1 MQITMR
7 RVVESNKRISTILA
21 FALIPLSGFALDVY
35 IPSLPDMAAKL
46 HTSPGAVQLTISVYL
61 IAYGICQL
69 LIGSLLDSYGR
80 YLPCLAGLLLFGVS
94 SFVIAN
100 SESLEIIYLMRA
112 VQGIMVAVIVVSKRA
127 SIFDLYSGEK
137 LKYYTSLFSIVWSS
151 APIIAPFLGG
161 YLQTHFGWQ
170 SNFYFLGYFAIF
182 LFLMEL
188 FLSGETLL
196 NKSPFNFKEVNQAY
210 ISMIKTKDFMLGI
223 FVLGLVYGMML
234 VYNMASPFLIEGV
247 MHYSPEVTGN
257 ASLLSGVAVL
267 CGGLLAK
274 RNINRPLFRKIAIA
288 AGLQTLAAIG
298 LAIFTFYTSN
308 LYTLLAYVLILH
320 MAVGFI
326 FNTMFSYVLTRF
338 SANAGKVGGLAGGA
352 YVIVTSSFSYGVVG
366 LLSISSQV
374 WLGVSY
380 SILAFCS
387 LLIIV
392 GTKWKGD
399 SALAH

>member
-1 MQITMR
+1 MR

-80 YLPCLAGLLLFGVS
+80 YLPCLAGLFLFGVS

-170 SNFYFLGYFAIF
+170 SNFYFLGYFAMF

-196 NKSPFNFKEVNQAY
+196 KKSPFNFKEVNQAY
-210 ISMIKTKDFMLGI
+210 ISMVKTKDFMLGI

-274 RNINRPLFRKIAIA
+274 RNINRPFFRKIAIA

-298 LAIFTFYTSN
+298 LTIFTFYTSN

-352 YVIVTSSFSYGVVG
+352 YVIVTSSFSYGVVR